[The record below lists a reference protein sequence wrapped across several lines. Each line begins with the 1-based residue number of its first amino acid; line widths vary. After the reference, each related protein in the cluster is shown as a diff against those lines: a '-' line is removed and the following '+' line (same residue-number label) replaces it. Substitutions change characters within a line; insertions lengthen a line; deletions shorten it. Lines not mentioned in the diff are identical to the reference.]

1 VRLLVTGGAGTLG
14 KHIIRHM
21 YGLAESIS
29 VIDNFA
35 TSDSSSIA
43 SLDKVKIFEGS
54 VASQDLVMAAFK
66 DSNPTHIIHLAAS
79 YKNPDD
85 WEEDVATNI
94 LGMINLVRE
103 CQSGGIEKFVNI
115 QTVLCYG
122 RPDALPISEDAA
134 LKPESSYAISKVA
147 AELFLINSTVPYVSL
162 RLGSV
167 ISPGLSIGPIPN
179 FFKNLMA
186 GVPSKVTRSVRD
198 FLDLEDFL
206 DAFDLVLGKDSPE
219 GVFNISSGRGVSMLE
234 IHDAMSDLLGKETS
248 PEVLDPKADDIPEI
262 VLDPAGANTALGWV
276 AKVPLRESLNK
287 CIESYK
293 RDGVGEIY
301 THLRKEKH

>member
-1 VRLLVTGGAGTLG
+1 MRLLVTGGAGTLG
-14 KHIIRHM
+14 NNIIRHL
-21 YGLAESIS
+21 YDLAESIS
-29 VIDNFA
+29 VVDNFA
-35 TSDSSSIA
+35 TSYRSTLANMQKI
-43 SLDKVKIFEGS
+43 KIFEGS
-54 VASQDLVMAAFK
+54 VSSRDLVKDVFK
-66 DSNPTHIIHLAAS
+66 SSNPTHVIHLAAS
-79 YKNPDD
+79 YKDPDD

-103 CQSGGIEKFVNI
+103 CQTGGIDKFVNI

-147 AELFLINSTVPYVSL
+147 AELFLINSTIPYVSL

-219 GVFNISSGRGVSMLE
+219 GVLNISSGRGVSMLE
-234 IHDAMSDLLGKETS
+234 IHDAMSDILGKETS
-248 PEVLDPKADDIPEI
+248 PELLDPKADDIPEI
-262 VLDPAGANTALGWV
+262 VLDPSGANTALGWA
-276 AKVPLRESLNK
+276 AKVPLRESLSK
-287 CIESYK
+287 CVESYK
-293 RDGVGEIY
+293 RDGIGEIY
-301 THLRKEKH
+301 THLRKEKG

>member
-1 VRLLVTGGAGTLG
+1 MRLLVTGGAGTLG
-14 KHIIRHM
+14 SHIIRHL
-21 YGLAESIS
+21 YDLAESIS

-54 VASQDLVMAAFK
+54 VSSQDLVKVAFK
-66 DSNPTHIIHLAAS
+66 ESNPTHIIHLAAS

-94 LGMINLVRE
+94 LGMINLVKE
-103 CQSGGIEKFVNI
+103 CQTGGIDKFVNI

-122 RPDALPISEDAA
+122 RPDTLPISEDAA

-147 AELFLINSTVPYVSL
+147 AELFLINSTIPYVSL

-219 GVFNISSGRGVSMLE
+219 GVLNISSGRGVSMLE
-234 IHDAMSDLLGKETS
+234 IHDAMSDLLGKETN

-262 VLDPAGANTALGWV
+262 VLDPAGANTALGWA
-276 AKVPLRESLNK
+276 AKVPLRESLSK
-287 CIESYK
+287 CVESYK
-293 RDGVGEIY
+293 RDGIGEIY
-301 THLRKEKH
+301 THLREEKR